1 MSGITENPSKDEFSP
16 PQVDFLKSRAPLGPT
31 VFKTPPHRLPLMR
44 PFLLI
49 LALPLLALSSASAQ
63 NHAFNAFFKSSNSDP
78 NDQFGSAVAISGNIA
93 AVGAPF
99 EDGASIGIDGPDNND
114 LHNIGAVFLF
124 ARNGLAWTGT
134 SYLKPSLI
142 PDGLFLNSPKQF
154 GTSLAFSGNTLVV
167 GAPGDPSPNGG
178 VNANEDAT
186 GAPFSGAVY
195 VFVFENDTWTQQAY
209 IKTPVPGADDRFG
222 ERVALDGD
230 TLVVGAPFED
240 SSATTVDGPDNDDA
254 PDAGAAYVYERIGT
268 TWSFSGYLKPSNGEA
283 GDEFGSA
290 VAVSGDRIL
299 VGSPKEDGA
308 AGAAYLFE
316 RNGATWDQKPILKA
330 PNTGP
335 DDRFGAAVAIH
346 GDVAFVG
353 APFEDGNSEGLD
365 GPDNDAGL
373 NNGAVYGFVRVGD
386 DWNDGVYLKA
396 PNSGAFHTFG
406 SALAITAGQL
416 VVAAQG
422 ETSNATEVD
431 GDMNNDDAF
440 SSGAAYLY
448 TLSAET
454 PGFVHYFKASNTTIQ
469 NMFGQSV
476 AVSDRTVIVGT
487 GRDDAPSR
495 GINADQTQD
504 ADPNEDSGAAYVFHR
519 AIPARPVLSGSSR
532 FPATPVRRRSRPRLL
547 EVANAGEAD
556 LTGIT
561 ARATGRAKRDFRIT
575 GPDSRT
581 IESGDTTTLR
591 AYFRPTAKGP
601 RRAILTLGSNAA
613 PLKRSLI
620 GRGR

>member
-1 MSGITENPSKDEFSP
+1 
-16 PQVDFLKSRAPLGPT
+16 
-31 VFKTPPHRLPLMR
+31 MR
-44 PFLLI
+44 PFLL
-49 LALPLLALSSASAQ
+49 LVLPLLAVSSSSAQ

-114 LHNIGAVFLF
+114 NSNTGAVYLF
-124 ARNGLAWTGT
+124 ARNGLAWTQT
-134 SYLKPSLI
+134 NYLKPSLV
-142 PDGLFLNSPKQF
+142 PSNLFLNSPKLF
-154 GTSLAFSGNTLVV
+154 GTALAFSGNTLVV

-209 IKTPVPGADDRFG
+209 IKAPVPGADDRFG
-222 ERVALDGD
+222 NRVALDGD

-240 SSATTVDGPDNDDA
+240 SSATTVDGIDNDDA
-254 PDAGAAYVYERIGT
+254 LDSGAAYVYERSNGT
-268 TWSFSGYLKPSNGEA
+268 WAFSTYLKPFNTDA
-283 GDEFGSA
+283 GDEFGSS
-290 VAVSGDRIL
+290 VAV
-299 VGSPKEDGA
+299 
-308 AGAAYLFE
+308 
-316 RNGATWDQKPILKA
+316 
-330 PNTGP
+330 
-335 DDRFGAAVAIH
+335 H
-346 GDVAFVG
+346 GDGILVG
-353 APFEDGNSEGLD
+353 APFEDSAASTVDGDESDDSAMNAGAAYFFGRSGNSWVQKAYLKPFNTDPNDRFGSAVALHGNVAVVGAPFESGNSKGIG
-365 GPDNDAGL
+365 GPDNNAGL
-373 NNGAVYGFVRVGD
+373 FNGAAYVFTRSVDVWSPGP
-386 DWNDGVYLKA
+386 YLKA
-396 PNSGAFHTFG
+396 PNSGAFDGYGH
-406 SALAITAGQL
+406 ALAISADRLL
-416 VVAAQG
+416 VSARG
-422 ETSNATEVD
+422 EGSSATGVD
-431 GDMNNDDAF
+431 GDMDNDDAF
-440 SSGAAYLY
+440 NSGAAYLY
-448 TLSAET
+448 ARNGASFSLL
-454 PGFVHYFKASNTTIQ
+454 HYLKASNTTIQ
-469 NMFGQSV
+469 NEFGQSV
-476 AVSDRTVIVGT
+476 AVSDRTLLVGT

-581 IESGDTTTLR
+581 IESGDATALR